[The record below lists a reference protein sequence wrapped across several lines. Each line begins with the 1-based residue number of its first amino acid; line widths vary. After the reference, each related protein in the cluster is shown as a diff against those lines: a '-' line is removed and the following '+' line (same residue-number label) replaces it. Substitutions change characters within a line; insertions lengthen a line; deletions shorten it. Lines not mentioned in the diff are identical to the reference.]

1 MKCHPTTIGCDLR
14 VGVGSLLAAE
24 GGDDVDE
31 PPVVLDP
38 PLCPASLL
46 LFLLLGLDLGSLTAD
61 LTGTSQRSVN
71 LKNETASISKTVR

>member
-38 PLCPASLL
+38 PLGAAGLL
-46 LFLLLGLDLGSLTAD
+46 LFLLLGLHLGGLTPD
-61 LTGTSQRSVN
+61 LTGTSQGSVD
-71 LKNETASISKTVR
+71 LKQSRDTFCMTC

>member
-1 MKCHPTTIGCDLR
+1 MTERRERSGRLR

-38 PLCPASLL
+38 PLGAPSLL
-46 LFLLLGLDLGSLTAD
+46 LFLLLGLNLGGLASD
-61 LTGTSQRSVN
+61 LTGTSQGTVD
-71 LKNETASISKTVR
+71 LKDRGDKL